1 MRVGGSLSWVLVL
14 VCGGCAELRNVMEPP
29 PPEAPAPRVEVAVPS
44 PKCPERIAQD
54 APLEAELVRSLG
66 PRSFVP
72 GVTLSELGLLRAPGA
87 QVSSS
92 FQSEVTLADGPV
104 TLVGVTQESGAGL
117 LFLRPAEDG
126 YCVVNAWS
134 TWQAGAL
141 RYTLDSSWTSP
152 DGRLAILLL
161 KVVVFPDTP
170 AEEPR
175 WVVLGTDGWRA
186 WIALG
191 TPPEHQLLV
200 PSVTLSPKGKQLYLD
215 VKLERTSRFALGKD
229 GHFLTGNPAAAPR
242 RQ

>member
-1 MRVGGSLSWVLVL
+1 MRAGVVLSWGVVL
-14 VCGGCAELRNVMEPP
+14 VCGGCAELRNVLAPP
-29 PPEAPAPRVEVAVPS
+29 PDPAPRSQTVQAEAAVPS
-44 PKCPERIAQD
+44 PKCPELIAQE

-117 LFLRPAEDG
+117 LMLRPAADG
-126 YCVVNAWS
+126 YCVVNSWS
-134 TWQAGAL
+134 TWQSGAL
-141 RYTLDSSWTSP
+141 QYTLDSSWTSP
-152 DGRLAILLL
+152 DGRMAILLL
-161 KVVVFPDTP
+161 KLVVAPGSP
-170 AEEPR
+170 AEELR

-200 PSVTLSPKGKQLYLD
+200 PSVRLFPKGKQLYLD
-215 VKLERTSRFALGKD
+215 VKLEHTSRFALGKD
-229 GHFLTGNPAAAPR
+229 GHFITGR
-242 RQ
+242 